1 MKCFMKYIVKK
12 LLQNKVYNKYKIRYF
27 FDYSAGSCLWS
38 GNELTKKKYGYPIL
52 NFEKLGLS
60 NTTIQEITHLVSV
73 YETSFSNENPQ
84 HLAWTIKQCANFDF
98 DSKKLFEKIS
108 NELHESFELIYEMH
122 SFLEI
127 KQNE

>member
-1 MKCFMKYIVKK
+1 MKYFMKYIVKK

-52 NFEKLGLS
+52 DFEKLGLS
-60 NTTIQEITHLVSV
+60 NTTIQEIKHLASV
-73 YETSFSNENPQ
+73 YETSFNNEDP
-84 HLAWTIKQCANFDF
+84 HYLAWDIKQCADF
-98 DSKKLFEKIS
+98 DLKSKKLFKKIS
-108 NELHESFELIYEMH
+108 YELSDNFELVYEMD
-122 SFLEI
+122 SFLET